1 MALKLLLNRHK
12 NLVQMEDDELTE
24 LMESTQRALEQR
36 YVSLLGEATR
46 TCRFSRTVATLADQ
60 TQEKRGLPA
69 AAAATAVAI
78 SQAVATSPATT
89 DKAASQKQPPKV
101 PVSDASQSGSAT
113 SVGGATLTGESK
125 PKPQVMRLQ
134 LAKVIE
140 PAKPEQPAAD
150 ATSASGATTLEA
162 LVALALTDSRPSAN
176 REQSLTPLLRALA
189 QELNVPRLLALR
201 ATQNRRELALVGGFG
216 DDIDGLTNELR
227 LPLMA
232 ALSAT
237 DPFSICYHTR
247 RDFFIDDVFAPRVV
261 ATLPQRYFEV
271 IGSNSLAIFSCASP
285 GCQPLI
291 LLVDLD
297 PPNQLPSAEQV
308 LRLGRAR
315 AAIAKIAPSNP
326 A

>member
-1 MALKLLLNRHK
+1 
-12 NLVQMEDDELTE
+12 MEDDELTE

-36 YVSLLGEATR
+36 YVSLLGDATR
-46 TCRFSRTVATLADQ
+46 TCRFSRTVATLAVQ
-60 TQEKRGLPA
+60 THEKRGLPA
-69 AAAATAVAI
+69 AAATTAAVT
-78 SQAVATSPATT
+78 QAVATSLTTT
-89 DKAASQKQPPKV
+89 DKAASQDQPQKLS
-101 PVSDASQSGSAT
+101 VSDASQSRSAT

-125 PKPQVMRLQ
+125 PKPQIMRLQ

-140 PAKPEQPAAD
+140 RAKPEHPAAD
-150 ATSASGATTLEA
+150 AASASVASTLEA
-162 LVALALTDSRPSAN
+162 LVALALADSQLSAN
-176 REQSLTPLLRALA
+176 RVQSLTSLLRVLA
-189 QELNVPRLLALR
+189 QELDVPRLLALR
-201 ATQNRRELALVGGFG
+201 ATQSRRELALVGGFG

-237 DPFSICYHTR
+237 DSFSICYHAR
-247 RDFFIDDVFAPRVV
+247 RDFFIDDVFAPRAV

-271 IGSNSLAIFSCASP
+271 IGSNSLAILSCASP

-297 PPNQLPSAEQV
+297 PPNLLPSAEQV

-315 AAIAKIAPSNP
+315 TAIAKIAPSNP